1 VARHPK
7 GTVSRL
13 VGKHIWQ
20 PHGYPQGVEWHNV
33 TDPASPELDRLAKQ
47 FHLHPLHIED
57 CRHRNQSAKIEEGE
71 GYLFAVLKVMRLMD
85 DGSLHAADFDVFFG
99 HSFVVTVEEE
109 TCPEIKSIIQQVR
122 ETPTAPERPDQV
134 FYRIMDHVVDSYL
147 PILDH
152 FDDSIDALEDEAL
165 ENPTPDTLA
174 RIFENKRALAILRR
188 VLVNTRDVSG
198 HLQRTESPYIARDLW
213 PFLRDVYDHVARN
226 LDLVETMRDLLS
238 GTLDVY
244 LSSVA
249 NRTNQVMKV
258 LTVMST
264 IALPALVVSG
274 FYGMNVKGLPAAD
287 STYGVVLVILLMVGC
302 TVLLLY
308 LLKRFRWL

>member
-1 VARHPK
+1 
-7 GTVSRL
+7 
-13 VGKHIWQ
+13 
-20 PHGYPQGVEWHNV
+20 VEWHNI
-33 TDPASPELDRLAKQ
+33 TDPASPELDQLAERY
-47 FHLHPLHIED
+47 HLHPLHIED

-71 GYLFAVLKVMRLMD
+71 EYLFAVLKVMRLMD
-85 DGSLHAADFDVFFG
+85 DGSLHAADLDVFFG
-99 HSFVVTVEEE
+99 QNFVITVEEE
-109 TCPEIKSIIQQVR
+109 ACPEIKSIIQQVLQ
-122 ETPTAPERPDQV
+122 TPTAPQRSDQV

-152 FDDSIDALEDEAL
+152 FDDLIDALEDEAL
-165 ENPTPDTLA
+165 ENPTPDTLS
-174 RIFENKRALAILRR
+174 RIFQNKRALAILRR
-188 VLVNTRDVSG
+188 VLVNTRDVTG
-198 HLQRTESPYIARDLW
+198 HLQRTESPYIARDMW

-226 LDLVETMRDLLS
+226 LDLVEMMRDLLS
-238 GTLDVY
+238 GALDVY

-258 LTVMST
+258 LTVLST

>member
-1 VARHPK
+1 M
-7 GTVSRL
+7 
-13 VGKHIWQ
+13 
-20 PHGYPQGVEWHNV
+20 EWHNI
-33 TDPASPELDRLAKQ
+33 TDLASPQLDQLAERYQ
-47 FHLHPLHIED
+47 LHPLHIED
-57 CRHRNQSAKIEEGE
+57 CRHRNQSAKIEQGE

-85 DGSLHAADFDVFFG
+85 DGSLHAADLDVFFG
-99 HSFVVTVEEE
+99 HNFVVTVEEE
-109 TCPEIKSIIQQVR
+109 ACPEMRSIIQQVR
-122 ETPTAPERPDQV
+122 QTPTAPERPDQV
-134 FYRIMDHVVDSYL
+134 FHRIMDRVVDSYL

-174 RIFENKRALAILRR
+174 RIFQNKRALAILRR
-188 VLVNTRDVSG
+188 VLVNTRDVGG
-198 HLQRTESPYIARDLW
+198 HLQRTESPYIARNMW

-226 LDLVETMRDLLS
+226 LDLVEMMRDLLS

-244 LSSVA
+244 LSSIA

-287 STYGVVLVILLMVGC
+287 SAYGVGVVILLMVGC

>member
-1 VARHPK
+1 
-7 GTVSRL
+7 
-13 VGKHIWQ
+13 
-20 PHGYPQGVEWHNV
+20 VEWHNV